1 MKKKQFNVKL
11 QLNKETIA
19 KFDLVDK
26 NKIYGGANGTTQMGS
41 CCGSVDKCT
50 SGVEATGLFSGCPAI
65 PCYQG
70 LRR

>member
-26 NKIYGGANGTTQMGS
+26 SKIYGGETGTTQMGS
-41 CCGSVDKCT
+41 CCGSVDKCD
-50 SGVEATGLFSGCPAI
+50 SGAASGLFSGCGLA
-65 PCYQG
+65 CYQPI
-70 LRR
+70 R